1 MSSTSNT
8 EIKFKSVS
16 ADAVKSG
23 NNFESGISHMKDG
36 KEVPAEECTSIIFQ
50 KYTGYAPNEFP
61 KPGKKGPNREMVP
74 NPPEKRDYIKVKL
87 DPSDPN
93 AMELKKIMENYDE
106 QYENNFNLIFDEET
120 RKFLEKT
127 NKKGDKINE
136 YKFKSSIKEVER
148 DEEEEEE
155 VVEGVKP
162 KSEDYYFDSCKLKL
176 DMGWAYY
183 YDDKKL
189 DDHNTK
195 IIKQAINDKRKS
207 LKGTVFDKT
216 VVESIMVNLEFK
228 DEDSGEMNKV
238 SVKMSDI
245 PSKKT
250 HIKTEVFMRKPTE
263 MVDGIK
269 KPHECSEEELDK
281 FYGEPKHLEDCT
293 SPEQFEKYYKNYSYV
308 RFIIAPEKVRFWKMA
323 DKKECAINYVI
334 KQIEIIREPFVSNVV
349 KQNYKEYSFGKSARK
364 ELLIDQSVD
373 NQYKESAVEKTDSKV
388 EETKQTKKLDVDES
402 GSESGS
408 ESEESDSED
417 SGSEQSGSESEE
429 SGSDEPEVK
438 PASKKVTKAKV
449 EEVKVEKPA
458 KKTTAAKKK

>member
-1 MSSTSNT
+1 MATTSNT
-8 EIKFKSVS
+8 EIKFKPVS
-16 ADAVKSG
+16 AEAVKSG
-23 NNFESGISHMKDG
+23 NNFESVITHMKDG
-36 KEVPAEECTSIIFQ
+36 KEIPAEECTGIIFQ
-50 KYTGYAPNEFP
+50 KYTGYAPSEFP

-93 AMELKKIMENYDE
+93 AMELKKIMEKYDE

-120 RKFLEKT
+120 RKSLEKT
-127 NKKGDKINE
+127 NKKGEKINE

-148 DEEEEEE
+148 DEDEEE
-155 VVEGVKP
+155 VEGVKP
-162 KSEDYYFDSCKLKL
+162 KSDDYYFDSCKLKL

-183 YDDKKL
+183 YNDEKL
-189 DDHNTK
+189 NAHNTK
-195 IIKQAINDKRKS
+195 IIKKAISDKKKL
-207 LKGTVFDKT
+207 LKGSVFDKS
-216 VVESIMVNLEFK
+216 VVDSIMVDLEFN

-250 HIKTEVFMRKPTE
+250 HINTVVFMRKPTE
-263 MVDGIK
+263 IVDGVK

-281 FYGEPKHLEDCT
+281 FYGEPKYLEDCT

-308 RFIIAPEKVRFWKMA
+308 RFVIAPEKIRYWKMA

-349 KQNYKEYSFGKSARK
+349 KQNYKEYSFGKSKK
-364 ELLIDQSVD
+364 ELFIDQSVD
-373 NQYKESAVEKTDSKV
+373 NQYKETTVEKTDIKI
-388 EETKQTKKLDVDES
+388 EETIQTKKLDVDES

-408 ESEESDSED
+408 ESEES
-417 SGSEQSGSESEE
+417 GSESEESGSESESE

-438 PASKKVTKAKV
+438 PASKKVSTAKV
-449 EEVKVEKPA
+449 EEVKVEKQA
-458 KKTTAAKKK
+458 RKQTASKKK